1 MGRLNL
7 TGSFFILVMIKL
19 FKYEGYKMV
28 IEPEALL
35 LKPFKQIWQRDRTQN
50 KDKAMMELGFI
61 YFFCDPRSDYQY
73 LTDEEQR
80 KQAIKEGEGLPEK
93 WEPDKVVLNAMEFY
107 NSFKPTS
114 AFLLEDTRYAV
125 DKLRKLL
132 RDIDL
137 TKTDDKGKPIYT
149 LNTITATIKQVP
161 LLVKDLDDAER
172 AISKESIV
180 TGKMRGQGEKTIMED
195 GLNI

>member
-1 MGRLNL
+1 
-7 TGSFFILVMIKL
+7 
-19 FKYEGYKMV
+19 MV

-35 LKPFKQIWQRDRTQN
+35 LKPFKQIWQRDRSQN

-80 KQAIKEGEGLPEK
+80 KQAIKEGEGLSEK
-93 WEPDKVVLNAMEFY
+93 WEPDKVVLDAMEFY

-114 AFLLEDTRYAV
+114 ALLLEDTRFAV

-132 RDIDL
+132 REIDL
-137 TKTDDKGKPIYT
+137 TQTDDKGKPIYT

-161 LLVKDLDDAER
+161 SLVKDLDEAER
-172 AISKESIV
+172 SIAKEIAQSDKVRGAQSKSIY
-180 TGKMRGQGEKTIMED
+180 ED
-195 GLNI
+195 L